1 MSSVVIDI
9 TTGTNEQKN
18 NETTSTLVE
27 LNLKHVF
34 GLDHAIEAL
43 KPYIL
48 QCRFPSLLKG
58 NRSMGNH
65 GILLYGPQGTGKSY
79 LAKAVA
85 KEAKAKLIIPSG
97 QDLLKTG
104 EEMLKKL
111 FDQARRSIIEEVVDG
126 NNDDRIQ

>member
-1 MSSVVIDI
+1 MSSVVIDN
-9 TTGTNEQKN
+9 TTGNNEQKN

-58 NRSMGNH
+58 KRSIVNH

-79 LAKAVA
+79 LAKSSC
-85 KEAKAKLIIPSG
+85 K
-97 QDLLKTG
+97 
-104 EEMLKKL
+104 
-111 FDQARRSIIEEVVDG
+111 RSKGKINYSIWSRFIK
-126 NNDDRIQ
+126 NW